1 MSLLFVFLYYLYPGS
16 KVNNVGAYKGVS
28 TKLDTLGMYKGLVM
42 HWRVQKNLNYSR
54 SIEVAMKL
62 FTVNRIWSCDE
73 KYRQISARNQNFD
86 KGIYFGKKRLPPPG
100 RRNKLNSKKRKQGK
114 IQLQRKSKKLTMFMS
129 FMYIF
134 PVFYK
139 FFPYFSSYLS
149 NLTFCCTISC

>member
-1 MSLLFVFLYYLYPGS
+1 MGIRYRVFHESPVDFEQRLHKEYSCFLLHENLRSQARVQFLYYIS
-16 KVNNVGAYKGVS
+16 C
-28 TKLDTLGMYKGLVM
+28 
-42 HWRVQKNLNYSR
+42 NYSP

-129 FMYIF
+129 FMDIF